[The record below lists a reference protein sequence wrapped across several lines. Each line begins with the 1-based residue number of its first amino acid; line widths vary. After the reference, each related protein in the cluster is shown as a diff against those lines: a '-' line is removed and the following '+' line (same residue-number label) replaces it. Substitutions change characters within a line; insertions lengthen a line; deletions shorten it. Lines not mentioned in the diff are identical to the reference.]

1 MTAEAMKLTAPEVLK
16 YAGDL
21 LGKLARDLTISDW
34 HVVIEV
40 AAEDLPEVALR
51 LRDDKRLS
59 CKYLSTIIGVDYEE
73 WMETLY
79 MLRSQD
85 HSVPVRL
92 RVKLDREQPEVPSVA
107 YIWSGANWHE
117 REAYDFFGIQFQGHP
132 DLRHILTREDMD
144 SFPLRKDARPH
155 RKRRRSGQVTG
166 MDEAVRLPGEPD
178 RRERS

>member
-1 MTAEAMKLTAPEVLK
+1 MLENARE
-16 YAGDL
+16 L
-21 LGKLARDLTISDW
+21 LGKLAVGLTISDW

-40 AAEDLPEVALR
+40 HAEDLPEAALR
-51 LRDDKRLS
+51 LRDDETLS
-59 CKYLSTIIGVDYEE
+59 CKYLSTIIGVDNVDSL
-73 WMETLY
+73 ETLY

-92 RVKLDREQPEVPSVA
+92 RVRLDREKPEVPSVA

-117 REAYDFFGIQFQGHP
+117 RETYDFFGINFQGHP
-132 DLRHILTREDMD
+132 DLRHILVRDDID

-155 RKRRRSGQVTG
+155 RKRRRTP
-166 MDEAVRLPGEPD
+166 DEDGLQPPLRLPGEHD